1 MARAYNAFLP
11 VREANGEGDHEVV
24 EGAAQPSDLESPP
37 PSRPLRARATSPLL
51 RNREEKRV
59 TPRNRSGTTR
69 RCSLTP
75 AVPLPP
81 PRST

>member
-1 MARAYNAFLP
+1 MGRAYNAFLP

-24 EGAAQPSDLESPP
+24 EAAAQRADVVSPP
-37 PSRPLRARATSPLL
+37 PSRPLRVRATSPLL

-59 TPRNRSGTTR
+59 TPRNGSGTTR

-75 AVPLPP
+75 AVPHPP
-81 PRST
+81 LRLT